1 MGLWAALILA
11 VVLLGLGVP
20 QLLVHNATQTT
31 TLLVSSMTCHSF
43 EPLLAEAQSVPSA
56 SADMCL
62 RSLPVGWSLSRVQ
75 AQRGRSV
82 ITLDNDR
89 GGVGSLLLTLTARC
103 DVGQAVPVRSPG
115 PGIARFRAPG
125 RSLVVIGAVYLASAA
140 LAAAAPTPGGLGA
153 IESALIAGLTGVGMQ
168 AGPAVSAV
176 LLYRLTTY
184 WLPILPGWLSW
195 RFLQRR
201 EYL

>member
-125 RSLVVIGAVYLASAA
+125 RSAGFSA
-140 LAAAAPTPGGLGA
+140 TWFDVFPGGCVTIAFRPATKVAVVDRGLAGQVPVIVGYVSRA
-153 IESALIAGLTGVGMQ
+153 TLQHELALRSGG
-168 AGPAVSAV
+168 
-176 LLYRLTTY
+176 RLR
-184 WLPILPGWLSW
+184 LDPS
-195 RFLQRR
+195 R
-201 EYL
+201 